1 MENTDSSY
9 EPVDNQYMF
18 GIMILIYQRK
28 INIFFIKDQIKD
40 YLIMKKKSIK
50 ILIKEKNTIMII
62 QEHCIKPKCS

>member
-40 YLIMKKKSIK
+40 YLIMKKNQLKYKSKKK
-50 ILIKEKNTIMII
+50 I
-62 QEHCIKPKCS
+62 PS

>member
-40 YLIMKKKSIK
+40 YLIM
-50 ILIKEKNTIMII
+50 EKNQLNINQRKKYHHDHTRTLY
-62 QEHCIKPKCS
+62 KTKV